1 MPKARVK
8 LICLECNQ
16 QVPNHSPD
24 CRYASRG
31 PRPQYFFNVYMGKA
45 GRAVVD
51 AWARELGVSSY
62 RLARAMM
69 EYVLVER
76 AEGNHRLS
84 AVVSKTAKAID
95 EDLGLNPTL
104 ALREAR
110 VALADGRL
118 Q

>member
-16 QVPNHSPD
+16 QVPNHDPG
-24 CRYASRG
+24 CKYASRG

-45 GRAVVD
+45 GRAAVD
-51 AWARELGVSSY
+51 SWARELGVSSY

-69 EYVLVER
+69 EYVMVER
-76 AEGNHRLS
+76 ADGNTR
-84 AVVSKTAKAID
+84 VVKVVAETAKAID
-95 EDLGLNPTL
+95 EELGLDPTL
-104 ALREAR
+104 AMREVRA
-110 VALADGRL
+110 ALADGRL